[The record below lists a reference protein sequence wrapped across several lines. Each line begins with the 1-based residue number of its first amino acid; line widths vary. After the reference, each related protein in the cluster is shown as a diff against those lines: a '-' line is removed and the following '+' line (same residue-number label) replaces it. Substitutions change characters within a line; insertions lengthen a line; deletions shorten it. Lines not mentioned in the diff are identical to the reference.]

1 MPGDPYYNKGRHKKW
16 RADVIRRAGGLCQE
30 CKRYGRVDKD
40 GLPIV
45 ATVAHHIKHRED
57 YPELQYVLSNGR
69 ALCESCHNAAHPE
82 KGAKSHK
89 GMYARRK
96 R

>member
-1 MPGDPYYNKGRHKKW
+1 MPSDPHYSKARHKAW
-16 RADVIRRAGGLCQE
+16 RHKVISRAGGLCEE

-45 ATVAHHIKHRED
+45 ATVAHHIKPRETF
-57 YPELQYVLSNGR
+57 PELQYIVSNGR
-69 ALCESCHNAAHPE
+69 ALCESCHNVAHPE

-89 GMYARRK
+89 GMNARHR
-96 R
+96 

>member
-1 MPGDPYYNKGRHKKW
+1 MPSDPHYGKARHKAW
-16 RADVIRRAGGLCQE
+16 RQKVISRAGGLCEE

-45 ATVAHHIKHRED
+45 ATVAHHIKPRETF
-57 YPELQYVLSNGR
+57 PELQYIIANGR
-69 ALCESCHNAAHPE
+69 ALCESCHNVAHPE

-89 GMYARRK
+89 GIYARHR
-96 R
+96 